1 MADAA
6 YVIGSEPCPLCRAKG
21 EDSSGDNLK
30 VYSNGG
36 KYCFS
41 CNKAVEK
48 SDN

>member
-30 VYSNGG
+30 VYSMVVNIASLVT
-36 KYCFS
+36 KP
-41 CNKAVEK
+41 
-48 SDN
+48 